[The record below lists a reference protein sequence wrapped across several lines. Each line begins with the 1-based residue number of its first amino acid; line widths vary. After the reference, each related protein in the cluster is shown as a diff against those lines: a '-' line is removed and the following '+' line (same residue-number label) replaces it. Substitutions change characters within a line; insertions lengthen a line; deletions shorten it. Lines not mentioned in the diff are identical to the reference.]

1 MATLHLRAPRSTVL
15 LCGTHKD
22 KCVQVNPEKSKAMR
36 KWSPPI
42 EVVLEHV
49 EVSVNQKH
57 EQWKKDRREGFTNR
71 DEELELLSGIQLVSS
86 SPTLPYN
93 DSGLLDLQEKIK
105 RCGTGTRWWI
115 PPSWCLALVVL
126 DAVRDRIDP
135 VEAARHIVNL
145 EDLPPPLQ
153 TKKTWIAKEDLWRH
167 WKTVQECSDIPAYL
181 KSDDREFTLESV
193 LDLR

>member
-1 MATLHLRAPRSTVL
+1 LYDLAGQVDYYGLHQLFLTERALYVLVWDASKFLGKQEALSDYLNDWVATLHLRAPRSTVL

-115 PPSWCLALVVL
+115 PPSWCL
-126 DAVRDRIDP
+126 
-135 VEAARHIVNL
+135 
-145 EDLPPPLQ
+145 
-153 TKKTWIAKEDLWRH
+153 
-167 WKTVQECSDIPAYL
+167 
-181 KSDDREFTLESV
+181 
-193 LDLR
+193 